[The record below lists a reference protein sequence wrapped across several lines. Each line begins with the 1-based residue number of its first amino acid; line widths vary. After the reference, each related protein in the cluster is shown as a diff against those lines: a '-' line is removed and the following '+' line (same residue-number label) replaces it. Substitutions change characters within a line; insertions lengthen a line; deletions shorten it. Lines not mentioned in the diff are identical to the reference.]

1 MTPHASRPGWRA
13 QFRAGRNEQRAL
25 RLKGQEYEMGL
36 PSLSFLTIS
45 TRGSH
50 LAAALSKLGS
60 PSRLR
65 SAIEMSVPGSCGAG
79 GDGAVADGE
88 GGAVAPPGDRGAEE
102 ERAEKSEPSK
112 ASRKERWAIG
122 WTGALCAHF
131 LIRSP

>member
-1 MTPHASRPGWRA
+1 MRWA
-13 QFRAGRNEQRAL
+13 
-25 RLKGQEYEMGL
+25 L

-45 TRGSH
+45 TQGSH

-102 ERAEKSEPSK
+102 ERAEKSEPRR
-112 ASRKERWAIG
+112 ASRVRRAERSAG
-122 WTGALCAHF
+122 QSGGRA
-131 LIRSP
+131 